1 MAKSSN
7 VLLQNSSG
15 QLGKTIV
22 MKHYSYGTVLSTY
35 PNMSNVQFNP
45 KQKAEQSRFSKAVA
59 YAQGVLKDPAQKA
72 AFEATLKK
80 GQTVYNA
87 AIKAYLLNN

>member
-1 MAKSSN
+1 MARSNN
-7 VLLQNSSG
+7 VLLKDSSG
-15 QLGKTIV
+15 QLGKTLV
-22 MKHYSYGTVLSTY
+22 MKHYSYGTVLTKY
-35 PNMSNVQFNP
+35 PNMTNVKYNP